1 MHIYSLAQPTDFQTL
16 LQSYGV
22 QNGGVAIMADKM
34 ETHLIHIGGLCTP
47 AANILKQDA
56 LSIGADLAVPSG
68 VITCEVDTA
77 DALLIATPKQ
87 IKRLTKKE
95 LAQPFGLKEV
105 AQFLSTLTDAA
116 SFPTRIMGVINAND
130 DSFYAGSRFIAED
143 AVVQIE
149 AIIEQGAHIIDIGA
163 VSSRPGSTPVD
174 VTIELERII
183 PICDAIREQ
192 KLYDKALFS
201 IDSYTPPVIEYALQS
216 GFGLINDIT
225 GASDPALINLA
236 VEHGADYCI
245 MHMQGTPQSMQAH
258 PHYEDVTAEVD
269 AFFAERIAA
278 CEAAGLSREHIILD
292 PGIGFGKSLEHNIT
306 LLQNLRT
313 FTRHGCEVLIG
324 ASRKSMIDVITP
336 TPVEARLP
344 GTLAIHLRALQNGAS
359 IIRCHDVPEHVQ
371 ALKVWEQVVGAG
383 KCGRVTRHDQI

>member
-1 MHIYSLAQPTDFQTL
+1 L
-16 LQSYGV
+16 LNVYGV
-22 QNGGVAIMADKM
+22 QSGGVAIMADKM
-34 ETHLIHIGGLCTP
+34 ETRLIHIGGLRTP

-68 VITCEVDTA
+68 VITCEVDTV

-87 IKRLTKKE
+87 IKLLAKKE

-105 AQFLSTLTDAA
+105 AQFLSTLTDTAN
-116 SFPTRIMGVINAND
+116 FPTRIMGVINAND
-130 DSFYAGSRFIAED
+130 DSFYAGSRFMAED
-143 AVVQIE
+143 AVAQIE
-149 AIIEQGAHIIDIGA
+149 AMIEQGAHIIDIGA
-163 VSSRPGSTPVD
+163 VSSRPGSAPVD
-174 VTIELERII
+174 AAIELERIA
-183 PICDAIREQ
+183 PTCDAIREH

-201 IDSYTPPVIEYALQS
+201 IDSYTPSVVEYALQS
-216 GFGLINDIT
+216 GFGLVNDIT
-225 GASDPALINLA
+225 GASDLALIKLA

-258 PHYEDVTAEVD
+258 PYYGDVTAEVD

-278 CEAAGLSREHIILD
+278 CEATGLSREHIILD
-292 PGIGFGKSLEHNIT
+292 PGIGFGKSLEHNVT

-324 ASRKSMIDVITP
+324 ASRKSMIDAITP

-344 GTLAIHLRALQNGAS
+344 GTLAIHLHALQNGAS
-359 IIRCHDVPEHVQ
+359 IVRCHDVPEHVQ
-371 ALKVWEQVVGAG
+371 AIKVREKIIG
-383 KCGRVTRHDQI
+383 